1 MDNLVVAVEA
11 VIPMFC
17 LMFIGVLVHKYQL
30 LSDLEL
36 VHLNRMVFRVF
47 FSVMMFYNLYTT
59 NLGTT
64 FRPRL
69 MLFAVGA
76 LAVVYVVSFAFVWL
90 TEKQDR
96 RRGAMIQAIYRSN
109 FVLMGIPLV
118 ANIFGDENIA
128 VTTMMIAIIV
138 PIYNVL
144 GVFTLETFRGGKFN
158 LGHILLGVLK
168 NPMILGALTGA
179 AFLLLGI
186 PIPKPVLKPLA
197 QITAATTPLAL
208 IVLGASFRLGSTKEH
223 LRQLVTCVAARLF
236 IIPAV
241 VLSIAVWL
249 GFRGI
254 EFVTLI
260 SIFCTPCAVAGYA
273 MAQQMGSDADLAG
286 NCVVFTSGLSC
297 VTIFCWILLFKG
309 MGIF

>member
-273 MAQQMGSDADLAG
+273 MAQQMDSDADLAG